1 MGPND
6 SKTGRFTGSSG
17 LQIAYLSGLE
27 SSNSDDTHFSQKELS
42 ALTMP
47 ALSTNDYQGVDIL
60 MTSQWPKGVEK
71 YGLPVVSNLY
81 EIVFSVDGFDT
92 SSGSEAI
99 SQLAMILRPRYHF
112 CGLQGVYYERQPY
125 RNHKVLA
132 EKERHVTRFIALAKY
147 LYAFNIVPLSSM
159 DKEELTKQPQGC
171 TECPYKIDLS
181 VIKDKE
187 KTYLAL
193 AKGGLVDD
201 HVLILP
207 IGHYQS
213 TSSLKK
219 YHKSQGKAVVFF
231 ERNYKT
237 QHLQIQIVPPGAPY
251 FYAELPTG
259 DKLLHRISKH
269 FPLQFGRDILCS
281 PPLLNMPE
289 RVDWKVC
296 KLTKEDETDSA
307 KLFKLKF
314 KEYDF
319 NFT

>member
-1 MGPND
+1 
-6 SKTGRFTGSSG
+6 
-17 LQIAYLSGLE
+17 
-27 SSNSDDTHFSQKELS
+27 
-42 ALTMP
+42 
-47 ALSTNDYQGVDIL
+47 
-60 MTSQWPKGVEK
+60 
-71 YGLPVVSNLY
+71 
-81 EIVFSVDGFDT
+81 
-92 SSGSEAI
+92 
-99 SQLAMILRPRYHF
+99 
-112 CGLQGVYYERQPY
+112 
-125 RNHKVLA
+125 
-132 EKERHVTRFIALAKY
+132 
-147 LYAFNIVPLSSM
+147 M

-181 VIKDKE
+181 VIKDKGKEENKTQFFYDMNPGKGSKKRQHEGDDTRAKKQNRKPPQPTGPCWFCLGSPEVE
-187 KTYLAL
+187 KHLVTSVGTQTYLAL

-213 TSSLKK
+213 TVMAPSEVLDEIDQYKSSLKK

-237 QHLQIQIVPPGAPY
+237 QHLQIQAVPIPQDCVQEVKEAFMEGAESESIELHEIPKHSDIKQIVPPGAPY